1 MVFNLIIFYK
11 FTIHKKRK
19 MYNNITYIF
28 LIWSLFISFFL
39 NNKANSQNIQLADS
53 IKNQLTIAKEDSTI
67 ITLFIKLGD
76 VFEVDNPDSA
86 EHCYKFAL
94 KAAIKNS
101 NSKFITICYNKVG
114 LFYSNNGNYKAAI
127 KAYQTLLNVMIIQ
140 KNEPEVAYC
149 YLNIGEVYMYQGNYL
164 KALDLY
170 QKALKIFEKY
180 SKSNNL
186 TVSLS
191 CKKGLVRSYN
201 NIGTI
206 HAENQ
211 ALPQATEYF
220 KKALETEEQIGDK
233 RVISGCYNNI
243 GIIYYMQSDY
253 PQAIEYYKKSLK
265 TAEEINDKPGMSER
279 YNNLGL
285 VYADKGNNNLAI
297 NYYLK
302 SFKIDEELGDK
313 KGMAIVLGN
322 ISLLNNQIKK
332 YREAIKYAE
341 RSLEIAKNIG
351 SLDEQ
356 KCAYNYLSTAY
367 DSLKNYKKTSQYL
380 KLFKLLNDSIYNI
393 ESGKQI
399 KEMEAIYQTEKKQ
412 KEIELLNKDKE
423 LQNAKIS
430 KQETQK
436 IGLIAGII
444 LMLVLLV
451 VIFVSYNQKKKAN
464 KLLVFQKHQI
474 EEKNE
479 ELNQQNEEIASQRD
493 EIESQRD
500 LLINQKE
507 HIEEIHKEVT
517 DSINY
522 AKRIQEA
529 VLPVSA
535 PARAVL
541 GEHFILFKP
550 KDIVSGDFYW
560 TTKIVGNRQSAVNS
574 PQSAVNSPQT
584 ADCKLPTADLLI
596 VVVADCT
603 GHGVPGAFMSMLG
616 ISFLN
621 EIVRKQEITQAN
633 HILNE
638 LRKEIVNALQQK
650 GQVDEQKDGMDI
662 SLLVVNTETN
672 ECQWAG
678 ANNPLYIVRG
688 GQNPQGLTKPELLQN
703 LEGLEEIKGDK
714 MPIAIY
720 LVMNEFTN
728 HNFNVEKGDCLYLF
742 SDGFSDQYG
751 GSNKRKFMSGNF
763 KKLLQNISSKSM
775 KEQKKILSETIDSW
789 MNYSGKTYE
798 QTDDITVL
806 GIKI

>member
-1 MVFNLIIFYK
+1 
-11 FTIHKKRK
+11 

-211 ALPQATEYF
+211 ALPLSLEYF
-220 KKALETEEQIGDK
+220 KKALSTEEQIGDK

>member
-1 MVFNLIIFYK
+1 LVFNLIIFYK

-191 CKKGLVRSYN
+191 CKKGMVRSYN
-201 NIGTI
+201 DIGTI

-211 ALPQATEYF
+211 ALPLSLEYF
-220 KKALETEEQIGDK
+220 KKALSTEEQIGDK

>member
-1 MVFNLIIFYK
+1 
-11 FTIHKKRK
+11 

-191 CKKGLVRSYN
+191 CKKGMVRSYN
-201 NIGTI
+201 DIGTI

-211 ALPQATEYF
+211 ALPLSLEYF
-220 KKALETEEQIGDK
+220 KKALSTEEQIGDK

-322 ISLLNNQIKK
+322 ISLLNNQIKN

-603 GHGVPGAFMSMLG
+603 GHGVPGALMSMLG
-616 ISFLN
+616 ISFLT
-621 EIVRKQEITQAN
+621 EIVNKKEVTQAS
-633 HILNE
+633 HVLNE
-638 LRKEIVNALQQK
+638 LRKEIINALQQK
-650 GQVDEQKDGMDI
+650 GTQGEQKDGMDI
-662 SLLVVNTETN
+662 ALVTINTETI
-672 ECQWAG
+672 ELQYAG
-678 ANNPLYIVRG
+678 ANNPLYIFSHL
-688 GQNPQGLTKPELLQN
+688 NNELI
-703 LEGLEEIKGDK
+703 EIKPDK

-720 LVMNEFTN
+720 EQMEQFTNNDYQLQKGDLIYLLSDGYEDQFGGPKNKKFMIKQLKELFVKISDKQMNEQEEILNTTF
-728 HNFNVEKGDCLYLF
+728 EKWKGEH
-742 SDGFSDQYG
+742 
-751 GSNKRKFMSGNF
+751 
-763 KKLLQNISSKSM
+763 
-775 KEQKKILSETIDSW
+775 EQIDDVTILGLKI
-789 MNYSGKTYE
+789 
-798 QTDDITVL
+798 
-806 GIKI
+806 